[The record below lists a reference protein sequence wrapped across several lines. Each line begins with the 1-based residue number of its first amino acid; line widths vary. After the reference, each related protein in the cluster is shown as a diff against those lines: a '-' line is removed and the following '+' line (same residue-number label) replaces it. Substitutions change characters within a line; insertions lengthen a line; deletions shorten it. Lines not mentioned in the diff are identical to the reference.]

1 MAEKNREVRTPNS
14 ERGRQ
19 EEKEE
24 RQNDLYFVA
33 ESEMISKNKK
43 NREKKEK

>member
-14 ERGRQ
+14 EEREREKQ

-43 NREKKEK
+43 